1 MEKTRN
7 SVNMSTFLDQLR
19 LIIVLFKKNKG
30 FINNTHVHYMKLTTE
45 LKIKTFI
52 KFLSFIINMDM
63 QSLKKNGKTL
73 INKEVRGNMKVSNN
87 LLFY

>member
-1 MEKTRN
+1 
-7 SVNMSTFLDQLR
+7 
-19 LIIVLFKKNKG
+19 
-30 FINNTHVHYMKLTTE
+30 MKLTTE

-52 KFLSFIINMDM
+52 KFLSFIINMNM

-73 INKEVRGNMKVSNN
+73 INKEVRGNIKVSNN